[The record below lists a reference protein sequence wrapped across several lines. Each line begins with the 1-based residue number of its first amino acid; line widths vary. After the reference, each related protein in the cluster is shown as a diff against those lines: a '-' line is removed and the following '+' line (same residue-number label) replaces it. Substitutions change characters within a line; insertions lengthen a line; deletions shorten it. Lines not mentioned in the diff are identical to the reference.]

1 MGLEEGKAE
10 QEIKE
15 EYIETKFHERLDL
28 ELPNIKKV
36 KEEVKIECKEEYIE
50 QNVNDKVPIELETIK
65 KEGTITRK
73 VKDEV
78 KIECKEEYLEQNF
91 KIIKRETKNP
101 EDEIKTEFIESR
113 FHENLG
119 FNLECLKMEPEL
131 SAVST
136 PAKQKNFHVIVET
149 NLSPIKKIPNKLG
162 TFENEPNNDFEKRIK
177 PEPTESPATS
187 TLAATPPPPPPNPT
201 SSASYTSSAPPTCSP
216 PPIAPSFSPPTSSSS
231 SSSSAP
237 PLPATPPTPLET
249 VEEEA
254 GHGKETKGN
263 EPTHTDK
270 VLEIRA
276 STAEYV

>member
-1 MGLEEGKAE
+1 MGEAE
-10 QEIKE
+10 RGRTFVAIANIANLK
-15 EYIETKFHERLDL
+15 
-28 ELPNIKKV
+28 LPNIKKV
-36 KEEVKIECKEEYIE
+36 KE
-50 QNVNDKVPIELETIK
+50 
-65 KEGTITRK
+65 
-73 VKDEV
+73 EV

-113 FHENLG
+113 FHENLA

-149 NLSPIKKIPNKLG
+149 NLSPIKKIPNTLG
-162 TFENEPNNDFEKRIK
+162 TFEDEPNNDFEKRIK

-187 TLAATPPPPPPNPT
+187 TLGATPPPSPPNP
-201 SSASYTSSAPPTCSP
+201 TSSAPPTCSP
-216 PPIAPSFSPPTSSSS
+216 PPTDPSFLPPTS

-237 PLPATPPTPLET
+237 PLSATPPTSLET

-254 GHGKETKGN
+254 GDG
-263 EPTHTDK
+263 
-270 VLEIRA
+270 
-276 STAEYV
+276 